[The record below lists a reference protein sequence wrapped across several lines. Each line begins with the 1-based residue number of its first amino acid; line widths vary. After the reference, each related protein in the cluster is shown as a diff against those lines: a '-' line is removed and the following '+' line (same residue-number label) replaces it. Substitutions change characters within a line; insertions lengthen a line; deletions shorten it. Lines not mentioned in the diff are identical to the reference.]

1 LGIPAYTFYE
11 PAGGTRF
18 RSFVNEKMPRTASI
32 PTGYGIRAYTQSIKA
47 GGMSAYGK
55 EIVTGTFIGNLLQG
69 GPMSGTGSMTLS
81 GDNMNLSL
89 VISMAGTGTIIL
101 SGDNCELK
109 LTMGLS
115 GTGSIELTGDD
126 NSLSM
131 IIPLA
136 GIGTIELTGISDL
149 RGKLSLSGEWTPY
162 TTLSPENLAAAVW
175 NAVAASYNTSGS
187 MGEKLN
193 DAGSASNPWTEV
205 LEGTY
210 TAAELLRIMSAVLAG
225 KTSGAGGTEVTFRDL
240 LDLKDRIIGT
250 VDTEGNR
257 TEVVIDG
264 E

>member
-1 LGIPAYTFYE
+1 
-11 PAGGTRF
+11 
-18 RSFVNEKMPRTASI
+18 M
-32 PTGYGIRAYTQSIKA
+32 
-47 GGMSAYGK
+47 
-55 EIVTGTFIGNLLQG
+55 
-69 GPMSGTGSMTLS
+69 
-81 GDNMNLSL
+81 
-89 VISMAGTGTIIL
+89 
-101 SGDNCELK
+101 
-109 LTMGLS
+109 
-115 GTGSIELTGDD
+115 ELTGDD
-126 NSLSM
+126 SSLSM

-210 TAAELLRIMSAVLAG
+210 TAAELLRIMSAALAG